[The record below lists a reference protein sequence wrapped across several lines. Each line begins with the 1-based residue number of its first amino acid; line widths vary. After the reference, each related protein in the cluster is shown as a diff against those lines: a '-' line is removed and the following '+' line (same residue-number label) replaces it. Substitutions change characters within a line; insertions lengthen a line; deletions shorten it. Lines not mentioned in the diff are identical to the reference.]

1 MTKENVSILNKKK
14 VSKLKEILE
23 VGESVSQQKLYIL
36 KLTF

>member
-14 VSKLKEILE
+14 VSKFKEILE